1 MCICAKEPARCTTTK
16 TVNKSSF
23 FARFNLSR
31 SVVGPSILMIFLF
44 SFQAVKAQKA
54 LSEEDFYPMINI
66 PTPPDAVLEGGG
78 ICFTPDGRLAIST
91 RYGEIWMVHNPLGK
105 NDQKPVFKRFA
116 TGMHEV
122 LGLAYRK
129 GAFYCAQRGEITK
142 LTDTDGDGVA
152 DKYECFY
159 KIPISG
165 HYHEYAFGPIIHPT
179 TGDFYI
185 TLNVGFGYPDWWA
198 AKSFAPWRGWMLKIS
213 EDGTR
218 MEPFAAGLRSPC
230 GVGFNKQ
237 FDVFYSD
244 NQGDWMG
251 SGFVMHVEKGDFT
264 GNPAGLK
271 WTYRPESPLKLAT
284 NDVEDSGLP
293 LYEAKKKIPALK
305 LPSVWLPHGVL
316 GNSTSDILTDTT
328 GNRFGPFVDQLFV
341 GDQGQSIISRVFL
354 EKVKG
359 VYQGASFMFRS
370 GFSSGVLRLAW
381 APDGSL
387 FTGQTNRGWSSTGPQ
402 PFAIQRLVFAGIT
415 PFEMKEISAR
425 PDGFEITFTKP
436 VNKATAQNLASYSV
450 QSFIYKY
457 HSKYG
462 SPVINTG
469 RCPIKGIQVA
479 DDGLK
484 VRLVLDSLRQY
495 YIHEV
500 KASGVLSAQ
509 EGWPLLHDA
518 GYYTL
523 NEMPDGEKLNLASL
537 PALPKPQAAPVAKP
551 ASKPTVAT
559 TPKAAATPKPV
570 ATAKP
575 APATKPAMPKH
586 MEKMPAA
593 WSRGPDKTMSIGT
606 VPGLKFD
613 QKILTVDAGAKVR
626 LIFNN
631 YDDMQHNLVIV
642 KPGTV
647 SKIGEAANKLG
658 INGNKLNYVPI
669 SDDVLYHTTILQPE
683 SAQTIYFEAPKQP
696 GDYTIV
702 CTMPGHWVSMQ
713 AVLRVR

>member
-1 MCICAKEPARCTTTK
+1 MCLPKTKELLNTALFGKHMSTTIK
-16 TVNKSSF
+16 FSLSSF
-23 FARFNLSR
+23 IKMSR
-31 SVVGPSILMIFLF
+31 HAFLVLFTVGFQFL
-44 SFQAVKAQKA
+44 ALGQKP
-54 LSEEDFYPMINI
+54 LTEDDFYSMVDI
-66 PTPPDAVLEGGG
+66 PTPPDAVIEGGG
-78 ICFTPDGRLAIST
+78 ICFTPNGRLAIST
-91 RYGEIWMVHNPLGK
+91 RYGEIWLVYNPLTG
-105 NDQKPVFKRFA
+105 QGEKPVFRRFA

-122 LGLAYRK
+122 LGLAYRN
-129 GAFYCAQRGEITK
+129 GSFYCAQRGEITK
-142 LTDTDGDGVA
+142 LTDTNGDGVA

-165 HYHEYAFGPIIHPT
+165 HYHEYAFGPIVHPV
-179 TGDFYI
+179 TGDFYV
-185 TLNVGFGYPDWWA
+185 TLNVGFGAIDWWS
-198 AKSFAPWRGWMLKIS
+198 AKSYAPWRGWMLKIS
-213 EDGTR
+213 EDGTK

-230 GVGFNKQ
+230 GVGFNKD

-271 WTYRPESPLKLAT
+271 WTEHPESPLKLAVA
-284 NDVEDSGLP
+284 DVEDSGLP
-293 LYEAKKKIPALK
+293 LFETKKKIPALK
-305 LPSVWLPHGVL
+305 LPSVWLPHGIL

-328 GNRFGPFVDQLFV
+328 GNKFGPFANQLFV

-370 GFSSGVLRLAW
+370 GFASGVLRLAW

-402 PFAIQRLVFAGIT
+402 PFAIQRLVYSGVV

-436 VNKATAQNLASYSV
+436 VNKISAQNPASYAV
-450 QSFIYKY
+450 NSFIYKY
-457 HSKYG
+457 HAKYG
-462 SPVINTG
+462 SPVINMG

-479 DDGLK
+479 ENGLT

-500 KASGVLSAQ
+500 KAAGVLS
-509 EGWPLLHDA
+509 ENESWPLLHDA

-523 NEMPDGEKLNLASL
+523 NEFPDGDKLNLASL
-537 PALPKPQAAPVAKP
+537 PALPKPPMAPVVKP
-551 ASKPTVAT
+551 VSKPKTPSS
-559 TPKAAATPKPV
+559 PKAPTPPKPSALAV
-570 ATAKP
+570 P
-575 APATKPAMPKH
+575 ANLKH
-586 MEKMPAA
+586 VEKMPAS
-593 WSRGPDKTMSIGT
+593 WTRGPDKTMSIGT
-606 VPGLKFD
+606 MPGLKFD
-613 QKILTVDAGAKVR
+613 QKTMEVAAGAKVR

-658 INGNKLNYVPI
+658 INGNKLSYVPI
-669 SDDVLYHTTILQPE
+669 SDDVLFHTTILQPE

-696 GDYTIV
+696 GEYTIV

>member
-1 MCICAKEPARCTTTK
+1 MKVVLSTALFGKTIKFHTNPVMNFLNMLSIRLGILGICLLVFSHGVLAQSASKK
-16 TVNKSSF
+16 
-23 FARFNLSR
+23 NLT
-31 SVVGPSILMIFLF
+31 
-44 SFQAVKAQKA
+44 
-54 LSEEDFYPMINI
+54 EEDFYKIVNI
-66 PTPPDAVLEGGG
+66 TTPPDAVLEGGG
-78 ICFTPDGRLAIST
+78 ICFTPDGRMAVST
-91 RYGEIWMVHNPLGK
+91 RYGEIWIVSNPLVKHGE
-105 NDQKPVFKRFA
+105 KPIFKRFA

-129 GAFYCAQRGEITK
+129 GSYYCAQRGEITK
-142 LTDTDGDGVA
+142 LTDTDGDGLA
-152 DKYECFY
+152 DKYECFFR
-159 KIPISG
+159 IPISG
-165 HYHEYAFGPIIHPT
+165 HYHEYGFGPIIHPS

-185 TLNVGFGYPDWWA
+185 TLNVGFGETDWWN
-198 AKSFAPWRGWMLKIS
+198 AKSYAPWRGWMLKIS
-213 EDGTR
+213 EDGSK

-230 GVGFNKQ
+230 GLGFNKQ

-271 WTYRPESPLKLAT
+271 WTYLPESPLKLVV
-284 NDVEDSGLP
+284 NDVEDRGVP
-293 LYEAKKKIPALK
+293 LFEAKKKIPALK

-328 GNRFGPFVDQLFV
+328 GNKFGPFEGQLFV

-370 GFSSGVLRLAW
+370 GFASGVLRLAW

-402 PFAIQRLVFAGIT
+402 PFAIQKIDYAGIV

-436 VNKATAQNLASYSV
+436 AKRSLAMDPASYSV
-450 QSFIYKY
+450 HNFIYKY
-457 HSKYG
+457 HSTYG
-462 SPVINTG
+462 SPVINMG
-469 RCPIKGIQVA
+469 NCPIKGVVVSP
-479 DDGLK
+479 DGLK
-484 VRLVLDSLRQY
+484 ARLVLDSLRQY

-500 KASGVLSAQ
+500 KASGVLSAAD
-509 EGWPLLHDA
+509 EWPLLHDV

-523 NEMPDGEKLNLASL
+523 NEYPDGEKIDLTTL
-537 PALPKPQAAPVAKP
+537 PVMPKPQVVAPVSTKPVAK
-551 ASKPTVAT
+551 
-559 TPKAAATPKPV
+559 ATPKPV
-570 ATAKP
+570 SKKP
-575 APATKPAMPKH
+575 ESSGAAGFVVPASMKH
-586 MEKMPAA
+586 VEKMPAS
-593 WSRGPDKTMSIGT
+593 WTKGPDKTMSIGT
-606 VPGLKFD
+606 LPGLKFD
-613 QKILTVDAGAKVR
+613 QKMLDVAAGAKVR

-658 INGNKLNYVPI
+658 INGNKVSYVPQ
-669 SDDVLYHTTILQPE
+669 SNDVLFHTAIVQPE

-696 GDYTIV
+696 GEYTIV

-713 AVLRVR
+713 AVLKVR